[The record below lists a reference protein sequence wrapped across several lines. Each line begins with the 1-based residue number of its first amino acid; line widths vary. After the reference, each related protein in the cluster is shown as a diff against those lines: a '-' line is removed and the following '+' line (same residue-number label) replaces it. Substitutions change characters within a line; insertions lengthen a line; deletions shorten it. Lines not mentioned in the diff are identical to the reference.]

1 MIKANIMPIFNTDRA
16 YSRKQGHVCDFFRK
30 WTRKGLKRAK
40 YLKIWTKTKFANIL
54 KSGSLMRETIARMK
68 QLEYAMTDTT
78 IFSKIMLISLIFLW
92 FLIKK
97 FVQSKKHVHKCKCRQ
112 L

>member
-1 MIKANIMPIFNTDRA
+1 
-16 YSRKQGHVCDFFRK
+16 
-30 WTRKGLKRAK
+30 
-40 YLKIWTKTKFANIL
+40 
-54 KSGSLMRETIARMK
+54 MRETIARMK

-78 IFSKIMLISLIFLW
+78 IFSKIMLILLIFLW